1 MEALQINSLRDQLNV
16 RKERLNNALEQK
28 PGDSNLV
35 GLLKQVD
42 SALNKIDHGTYGV
55 CEVCHDAVE
64 EERLFID
71 PLVSVCLGCLDD
83 AQRHALESDLEFA
96 AKIQRNLLPK
106 NNQSI
111 SGWDFSYHYNPAGPV
126 SGDFTDIIPLNDDSV
141 IFIIGDVSG
150 KGISAS
156 LMMSHLHGL
165 IHSLLSFGLPVNE
178 LLKKA
183 SRLFNEST
191 IYSNYATIVIGKAY
205 PDGAIEVA
213 VAGHNPPLLLKNGS
227 VHQIPATGMPVGL
240 FADAEYGVN
249 KFRLDKDDT
258 ILLYT
263 DGLTESSIKELDGLS
278 SEYGEQRVVEQLSK
292 VNGTA
297 PKHIIDELIRDH
309 KTWLKD
315 SRPSDDVTIL
325 VVKRTM

>member
-1 MEALQINSLRDQLNV
+1 METLQVNSLRDQLHV
-16 RKERLNNALEQK
+16 RRERLNKALDQM
-28 PGDSNLV
+28 PGDAGIV

-42 SALNKIDHGTYGV
+42 NALNKIDHGTYGI
-55 CEVCHDAVE
+55 CDVCHDAVE

-106 NNQSI
+106 NNQSV

-191 IYSNYATIVIGKAY
+191 IYSNYATMVIGKAY
-205 PDGAIEVA
+205 PDGSVEIA
-213 VAGHNPPLLLKNGS
+213 VAGHNPPLLVKNDG
-227 VHQIPATGMPVGL
+227 VQRIQATGMPVGL
-240 FADAEYGVN
+240 FSDAEYGVK
-249 KFRLDKDDT
+249 KFHLNKDDT

-263 DGLTESSIKELDGLS
+263 DGLTESSIKESGGS
-278 SEYGEQRVVEQLSK
+278 TREYGEQRVVEQLAK

-297 PKHIIDELIRDH
+297 PKYIIDELIQDH
-309 KTWLKD
+309 KTWLRD
-315 SRPSDDVTIL
+315 SKPSDDVTVL
-325 VVKRTM
+325 AVKRTM

>member
-1 MEALQINSLRDQLNV
+1 MESLQVNSLRDQLNV
-16 RKERLNNALEQK
+16 RKERLNNALDQR
-28 PGDSNLV
+28 PDDSNLV

-42 SALNKIDHGTYGV
+42 NALNKIDHGTYGI

-111 SGWDFSYHYNPAGPV
+111 SGWDFGYHYNPAGPV

-165 IHSLLSFGLPVNE
+165 IHSLLSFGLPLNE
-178 LLKKA
+178 IMKKA

-191 IYSNYATIVIGKAY
+191 IYSNYATMVIGKAY
-205 PDGAIEVA
+205 PDGIVEIA
-213 VAGHNPPLLLKNGS
+213 VAGHNPPLLVSNGS
-227 VHQIPATGMPVGL
+227 VQRIQATGMPVGL

-249 KFRLDKDDT
+249 KFFLKKDDA

-263 DGLTESSIKELDGLS
+263 DGLTESIKESGGIRS
-278 SEYGEQRVVEQLSK
+278 GEYGEQRVVEQLAK

-297 PKHIIDELIRDH
+297 PKFIIDELMKDH

-315 SRPSDDVTIL
+315 SRPADDVTVL
-325 VVKRTM
+325 VVKRTA

>member
-16 RKERLNNALEQK
+16 RKERLNNALEQR
-28 PGDSNLV
+28 PEDSNLV

-42 SALNKIDHGTYGV
+42 SALNKIDHGTYGI

-205 PDGAIEVA
+205 PDGTIEVA
-213 VAGHNPPLLLKNGS
+213 VAGHNPPLLVKNGS
-227 VHQIPATGMPVGL
+227 VQQITATGMPVGL

-249 KFRLDKDDT
+249 KFRMDKDDT

-263 DGLTESSIKELDGLS
+263 DGLTESSIKESTGS
-278 SEYGEQRVVEQLSK
+278 NSEYGEQRVVEQLAK

-297 PKHIIDELIRDH
+297 TKHIIDELIRDH

-315 SRPSDDVTIL
+315 SKPSDDVTIL